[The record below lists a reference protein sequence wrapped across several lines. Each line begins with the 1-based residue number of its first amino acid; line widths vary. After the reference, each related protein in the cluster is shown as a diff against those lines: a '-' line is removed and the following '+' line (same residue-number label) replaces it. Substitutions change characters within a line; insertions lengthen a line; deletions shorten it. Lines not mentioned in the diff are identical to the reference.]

1 VEKFTKNNITKI
13 YCSKCDLIFE
23 SRKKFEK
30 HLDTHNSGVTCEVCP
45 IDTVFFKIADFL
57 KRKSS
62 RNWE

>member
-1 VEKFTKNNITKI
+1 
-13 YCSKCDLIFE
+13 
-23 SRKKFEK
+23 
-30 HLDTHNSGVTCEVCP
+30 LDTHNSGVTCEVCP